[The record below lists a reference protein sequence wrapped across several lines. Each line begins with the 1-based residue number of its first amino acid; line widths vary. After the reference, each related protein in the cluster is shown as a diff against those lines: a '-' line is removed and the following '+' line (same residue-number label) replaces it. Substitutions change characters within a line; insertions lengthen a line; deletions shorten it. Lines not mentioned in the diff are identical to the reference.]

1 MIQFVRKHVVSD
13 VRELGSSWFVIA
25 MVRDSHDPAFQKQAI
40 GVLSDLERQRF
51 NGLQSPARA
60 SSYLMGRCAAK
71 LALSEVNDSP
81 SHLWSIETG
90 VYGQPIV
97 GHLKD
102 PTPMLQ
108 VSISHATHVA
118 VAVISPAGWPI
129 CVDLEEVSE
138 SHVRL
143 ISEFLSQGQGK
154 EPVELDRL
162 ELDSQQKLTA
172 IWAMTE
178 AASKHLGGG
187 LAIDRRVFDI
197 DRLMLKG
204 SHILWSSFSSLP
216 HIQAWT
222 GLSSDY
228 VLSLVMPKPGNL
240 IDSSAL
246 FLSSMAFL
254 SQADSTPAM
263 C

>member
-13 VRELGSSWFVIA
+13 VRELGSSWFVISI
-25 MVRDSHDPAFQKQAI
+25 VRESHEPAFQQHAI
-40 GVLSDLERQRF
+40 SVLSELERQRF
-51 NGLQSPARA
+51 NGFQSTARA
-60 SSYLMGRCAAK
+60 RSYLLGRCAAK
-71 LALSEVNDSP
+71 LALSEVSDSP
-81 SHLWSIETG
+81 SHQWSIETG

-97 GHLKD
+97 GHLKN

-129 CVDLEEVSE
+129 CVDLEEVSDNN
-138 SHVRL
+138 VRL
-143 ISEFLSQGQGK
+143 ISEFLSQGRGK
-154 EPVELDRL
+154 APLELNQLELDR
-162 ELDSQQKLTA
+162 QQKLTA

-197 DRLMLKG
+197 DRFILKEPCL
-204 SHILWSSFSSLP
+204 LWSSFSNLP

-222 GLSSDY
+222 GVSSEH

-246 FLSSMAFL
+246 FLSSMQFL
-254 SQADSTPAM
+254 SQVDSTPAM
-263 C
+263 R